1 MAVDN
6 ALSPHGGELIERVAS
21 PNDAP
26 HMVAGLPRLPVRD
39 GIAREVI
46 NLAYGFFSPLEGFMV
61 RSEVDS
67 VVRTMTLTNGLVWS
81 IPIVFD
87 ISRNALAEAG
97 VLQGDSVVLTYQ
109 DQPLALLEVA
119 DVFSYDREF
128 MALNVYGT
136 GDRAHPG
143 VMRTLGLEDT
153 FLGGPVTLVNPPAIN
168 PPFDRFWKTPR
179 QLRQRLSELG
189 WSKAVAHQTR
199 NVPHVGHEWMMKGA
213 LLSSEADGILVSAVI
228 GEKKPGDYI
237 DEAIVLAHHRLR
249 EAGFF
254 LPDIHET
261 STLMWDMRYAGPR
274 EAVFHAIV
282 RKNLGCSHHMF
293 GRDHAGVGNYYDTYA
308 AHKVFENLPDLGIK
322 SVLTLE
328 WWYCPVCQGVTYE
341 GFCGH
346 RDQKQDL
353 AGTVIRRI
361 IDGGQEPAPTTL
373 RSEILEV
380 VRECADK
387 YNSGSAFVTPEYLE
401 NRSPVISMP
410 TLDCC
415 TCSEHQPL

>member
-6 ALSPHGGELIERVAS
+6 ALSPHGGELIERVAA

-26 HMVAGLPRLPVRD
+26 HLAAGLPRIPVRD
-39 GIAREVI
+39 SIAREVI

-61 RSEVDS
+61 RSDVDS
-67 VVRTMTLTNGLVWS
+67 VVRNMTLTNGLVWS

-87 ISRNALAEAG
+87 VSRNFLSEAG
-97 VLQGDSVVLTYQ
+97 VAQGDSVLLTYQ
-109 DQPLALLEVA
+109 DQALAVLEVTE
-119 DVFSYDREF
+119 VFSYDLEF
-128 MALNVYGT
+128 MAQHVYGT
-136 GDRAHPG
+136 ADEAHPG
-143 VMRTLGLEDT
+143 VMRTLGLNDT
-153 FLGGPVTLVNPPAIN
+153 FLGGPLTLVNPPVIN
-168 PPFDRFWKTPR
+168 PPFDQFWKTPR
-179 QLRQRLSELG
+179 QLRQRFADLG

-199 NVPHVGHEWMMKGA
+199 NVPHVGHEWLMKGA
-213 LLSSEADGILVSAVI
+213 FLSSEADGILVSAVI

-254 LPDIHET
+254 LPGIHET

-293 GRDHAGVGNYYDTYA
+293 GRDHAGVGSYYDTYA
-308 AHKVFENLPDLGIK
+308 AHKVFESLPDLGIK

-328 WWYCPVCQGVTYE
+328 WWYCPVCQGVAYE
-341 GFCGH
+341 GLCGH

-353 AGTVIRRI
+353 AGTVIRKI

-373 RSEILEV
+373 RAEILEV

-387 YNSGSAFVTPEYLE
+387 YNAGSAFVTPDYLE
-401 NRSPVISMP
+401 NRAPVVSMP
-410 TLDCC
+410 ILGCC
-415 TCSEHQPL
+415 TCSEHQPA

>member
-1 MAVDN
+1 MALDN
-6 ALSPHGGELIERVAS
+6 ALSPHGGELIERIAA
-21 PNDAP
+21 PADAP
-26 HMVAGLPRLPVRD
+26 HLAAGLPRFAVRD
-39 GIAREVI
+39 SIAREVI
-46 NLAYGFFSPLEGFMV
+46 NIAYGFFSPLTGFMV
-61 RSEVDS
+61 RSELDS
-67 VVRTMTLTNGLVWS
+67 VVRNMTLTNGLVWS

-87 ISRNALAEAG
+87 ISPDTLSEAG
-97 VLQGDSVVLTYQ
+97 IAQGDSVLLTYQ
-109 DQPLALLEVA
+109 DQPLAVLEVA
-119 DVFSYDREF
+119 EIFSYDREF
-128 MALNVYGT
+128 MAQHVYGT
-136 GDRAHPG
+136 VDRAHPG
-143 VMRTLGLEDT
+143 VMRTLGLDGT
-153 FLGGPVTLVNPPAIN
+153 FLGGPVTLVNPPVIA
-168 PPFDRFWKTPR
+168 PPFYKFWKTPR
-179 QLRQRLSELG
+179 QLRQRLSDLG
-189 WSKAVAHQTR
+189 WSKTVAHQTR

-213 LLSSEADGILVSAVI
+213 FLSSEADGILVSAVI

-237 DEAIVLAHHRLR
+237 DEAIVLAHDRLR

-293 GRDHAGVGNYYDTYA
+293 GRDHAGVGSYYDTYA
-308 AHKVFENLPDLGIK
+308 AHKVFESMPDLGIK

-328 WWYCPVCQGVTYE
+328 WWYCPVCQSVAYE
-341 GFCGH
+341 GLCGH

-353 AGTVIRRI
+353 AGTVIRKI

-387 YNSGSAFVTPEYLE
+387 YNGGSAFVTEEYLE
-401 NRSPVISMP
+401 NRAPVISMP
-410 TLDCC
+410 SLGCC
-415 TCSEHQPL
+415 TCSEHQPS